1 MLAGKKILLAVSGS
15 IAAYKAALIVRLL
28 MKEQAEVRVI
38 MTESAKKFVTPTTLS
53 TLSKQPVYTSF
64 YKNNS
69 EEWHNHVD
77 LGLWADVLIIAPA
90 SAHTLSKMA
99 QGLCDNFLLSVFLS
113 ARCPVYFA
121 PAMDLDMLAHPATQK
136 NIDLLVS
143 RGNHLIASDVGEL
156 ASGLNGKGR
165 MAAPETIINILEAH
179 FKIGTFH
186 NKRVLITSGP
196 TYEALDLVR
205 FIGNHSSGKMGYALA
220 TLFAEQGAQ
229 VVFISGPVKDYPKH
243 TDIKVIKVTSADEM
257 LDACIQQY
265 VEIDFAV
272 FTAAVADYKPS
283 EAFDKKHKKDG
294 NPLKITLIENPE
306 AKSWKGE
313 KPALTVVYAG
323 PEFKNDPSLQHY
335 AIRTDRYR
343 YILYNNGKEEL
354 YDHQND
360 PSEWN
365 NLVKD
370 NLNNQNILLE
380 MRDKIAMMV
389 SPLKLNGLII
399 KN

>member
-69 EEWHNHVD
+69 EEWHNHVA
-77 LGLWADVLIIAPA
+77 LGLWAEVLIIAPA
-90 SAHTLSKMA
+90 SSHTLSKMA

-265 VEIDFAV
+265 VEIDFAI

-294 NPLKITLIENPE
+294 NPLKITLIENPDIAHELGKLKTEKQIHVGFALETHNEE
-306 AKSWKGE
+306 ASAKAKI
-313 KPALTVVYAG
+313 KR
-323 PEFKNDPSLQHY
+323 KNLDLIVLNSLQDIGVGFGQDTNKVTIYDRFEKQFPFELKDKKEVAQDILKIMESY
-335 AIRTDRYR
+335 A
-343 YILYNNGKEEL
+343 
-354 YDHQND
+354 
-360 PSEWN
+360 
-365 NLVKD
+365 
-370 NLNNQNILLE
+370 
-380 MRDKIAMMV
+380 
-389 SPLKLNGLII
+389 
-399 KN
+399 

>member
-1 MLAGKKILLAVSGS
+1 MLAQKKILLAVSGS
-15 IAAYKAALIVRLL
+15 IAAYKSALIVRLL

-38 MTESAKKFVTPTTLS
+38 MTESAKKFITPTTLS

-69 EEWHNHVD
+69 EEWHNHVA

-113 ARCPVYFA
+113 ARCPIYFA

-165 MAAPETIINILEAH
+165 MAAPETIITILEAH
-179 FKIGTFH
+179 FKIGPFN

-196 TYEALDLVR
+196 TYEALDSVR

-220 TLFAEQGAQ
+220 TLFAKQGAQ

-243 TDIKVIKVTSADEM
+243 TDIKIIKVTSADEM
-257 LDACIQQY
+257 LVACIQQY
-265 VEIDFAV
+265 VDIDFAV

-283 EAFDKKHKKDG
+283 KAFDKKHKKDG
-294 NPLKITLIENPE
+294 NPLKITLIENPDIAHELGKLKTEKQIHVGFALETHNEE
-306 AKSWKGE
+306 ASAKAKI
-313 KPALTVVYAG
+313 KR
-323 PEFKNDPSLQHY
+323 KNLDLIVLNSLQDIGVGFGQDTNKVTIYDRFEKRFPFDLKDKKEVAQDILKIIESY
-335 AIRTDRYR
+335 A
-343 YILYNNGKEEL
+343 
-354 YDHQND
+354 
-360 PSEWN
+360 
-365 NLVKD
+365 
-370 NLNNQNILLE
+370 
-380 MRDKIAMMV
+380 
-389 SPLKLNGLII
+389 
-399 KN
+399 

>member
-15 IAAYKAALIVRLL
+15 IAAYKSALIVRLL
-28 MKEQAEVRVI
+28 VKEQAMVRVI
-38 MTESAKKFVTPTTLS
+38 MTESATKFVTPTTLS
-53 TLSKQPVYTSF
+53 TLSKQPIYTSF

-69 EEWHNHVD
+69 EEWHNHVA

-136 NIDLLVS
+136 NINLLVS

-196 TYEALDLVR
+196 TYEALDSVR

-265 VEIDFAV
+265 VKIDFAV
-272 FTAAVADYKPS
+272 FTAAVADYKPN
-283 EAFDKKHKKDG
+283 EAFEKKHKK
-294 NPLKITLIENPE
+294 
-306 AKSWKGE
+306 
-313 KPALTVVYAG
+313 
-323 PEFKNDPSLQHY
+323 
-335 AIRTDRYR
+335 
-343 YILYNNGKEEL
+343 
-354 YDHQND
+354 
-360 PSEWN
+360 EW
-365 NLVKD
+365 
-370 NLNNQNILLE
+370 
-380 MRDKIAMMV
+380 
-389 SPLKLNGLII
+389 
-399 KN
+399 

>member
-1 MLAGKKILLAVSGS
+1 MLAQKKILLAVSGS
-15 IAAYKAALIVRLL
+15 IAAYKSALIVRLL

-38 MTESAKKFVTPTTLS
+38 MTESAKKFITPTTLS

-69 EEWHNHVD
+69 EEWHNHVA

-136 NIDLLVS
+136 NINLLVS
-143 RGNHLIASDVGEL
+143 RGNQLIASDVGEL

-165 MAAPETIINILEAH
+165 MAAPETIITILEAH
-179 FKIGTFH
+179 FKIGPFN

-196 TYEALDLVR
+196 TYEALDSVR

-243 TDIKVIKVTSADEM
+243 TDINVIKVTSADEM

-265 VEIDFAV
+265 VKIDFAV
-272 FTAAVADYKPS
+272 FTAAVADYKPN
-283 EAFDKKHKKDG
+283 EAFEKKHKKDG
-294 NPLKITLIENPE
+294 YPLKITLIENPDIAHELGKLKTEKQIHVGFALETHNEE
-306 AKSWKGE
+306 ASAKAKI
-313 KPALTVVYAG
+313 KR
-323 PEFKNDPSLQHY
+323 KNLDLIVLNSLQDIGVGFGQDTNKVTIYDRFEKRFPFDLKDKKEVAQDILKIIESY
-335 AIRTDRYR
+335 A
-343 YILYNNGKEEL
+343 
-354 YDHQND
+354 
-360 PSEWN
+360 
-365 NLVKD
+365 
-370 NLNNQNILLE
+370 
-380 MRDKIAMMV
+380 
-389 SPLKLNGLII
+389 
-399 KN
+399 

>member
-15 IAAYKAALIVRLL
+15 IAAYKSALIVRLL

-53 TLSKQPVYTSF
+53 TLSKRPIYTSF

-69 EEWHNHVD
+69 EEWHNHVA

-136 NIDLLVS
+136 NINLLVS
-143 RGNHLIASDVGEL
+143 RGNQLIASDVGEL

-196 TYEALDLVR
+196 TYEALDSVR
-205 FIGNHSSGKMGYALA
+205 FIGNHSSGKMGHALA

-243 TDIKVIKVTSADEM
+243 TDIKVIKVTSTNEM

-283 EAFDKKHKKDG
+283 EPFEKKHKKDG
-294 NPLKITLIENPE
+294 NPLKITLIENPDIAHELGKLKTEKQIHVGFALETHNEE
-306 AKSWKGE
+306 ASAKAKINR
-313 KPALTVVYAG
+313 
-323 PEFKNDPSLQHY
+323 KNLDLIVLNSLQDIGVGFGQDTNKVTIYDRFEKRFSFDLKDKKEVAQDILKIMESY
-335 AIRTDRYR
+335 A
-343 YILYNNGKEEL
+343 
-354 YDHQND
+354 
-360 PSEWN
+360 
-365 NLVKD
+365 
-370 NLNNQNILLE
+370 
-380 MRDKIAMMV
+380 
-389 SPLKLNGLII
+389 
-399 KN
+399 

>member
-69 EEWHNHVD
+69 EEWHNHVA

-165 MAAPETIINILEAH
+165 MAAPETIVNIL
-179 FKIGTFH
+179 G
-186 NKRVLITSGP
+186 
-196 TYEALDLVR
+196 
-205 FIGNHSSGKMGYALA
+205 
-220 TLFAEQGAQ
+220 
-229 VVFISGPVKDYPKH
+229 
-243 TDIKVIKVTSADEM
+243 SA
-257 LDACIQQY
+257 
-265 VEIDFAV
+265 F
-272 FTAAVADYKPS
+272 
-283 EAFDKKHKKDG
+283 
-294 NPLKITLIENPE
+294 
-306 AKSWKGE
+306 
-313 KPALTVVYAG
+313 
-323 PEFKNDPSLQHY
+323 
-335 AIRTDRYR
+335 
-343 YILYNNGKEEL
+343 
-354 YDHQND
+354 QN
-360 PSEWN
+360 
-365 NLVKD
+365 
-370 NLNNQNILLE
+370 
-380 MRDKIAMMV
+380 RD
-389 SPLKLNGLII
+389 SFII
-399 KN
+399 KEY